1 MPVRLLRG
9 MIVLAVMAGV
19 SACVPGGI
27 DPTGAPATRA
37 ASVAGGAVVLAGP
50 QGYCIDRGRI
60 RERESTVFAL
70 FGTCAALSGA
80 AGSGQPSRPAILT
93 ASVAPGAPD
102 GFEASF
108 PQLAT
113 FFRSE
118 PGRAALSRSGKAS
131 SVVVDRISSRG
142 SVLYLHVQDTAG
154 MAGQSVEPDYWR
166 AVFAVRGHMVSL
178 SVMSLESA
186 PVGDAEKRQI
196 LAAFV
201 AAVQGANAG
210 RAPAS

>member
-1 MPVRLLRG
+1 
-9 MIVLAVMAGV
+9 
-19 SACVPGGI
+19 
-27 DPTGAPATRA
+27 
-37 ASVAGGAVVLAGP
+37 
-50 QGYCIDRGRI
+50 
-60 RERESTVFAL
+60 
-70 FGTCAALSGA
+70 
-80 AGSGQPSRPAILT
+80 
-93 ASVAPGAPD
+93 
-102 GFEASF
+102 
-108 PQLAT
+108 
-113 FFRSE
+113 
-118 PGRAALSRSGKAS
+118 
-131 SVVVDRISSRG
+131 
-142 SVLYLHVQDTAG
+142 